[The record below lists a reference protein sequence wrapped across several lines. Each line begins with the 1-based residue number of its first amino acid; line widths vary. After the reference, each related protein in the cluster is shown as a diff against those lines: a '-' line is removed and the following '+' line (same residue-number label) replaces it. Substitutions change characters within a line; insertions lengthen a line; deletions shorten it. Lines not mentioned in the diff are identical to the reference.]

1 MAEIFACVGD
11 NCIDRFL
18 PPADECLV
26 GGNAVNVAV
35 QLSQLGRSAHYLGA
49 VGDDP
54 GGAAVRQALIARGVN
69 VERLLAVPGQRT
81 AFTGIEMTEDG
92 DRSFVFEEFGACAG
106 YRPREQDVAFLRTTR
121 HVHIGWLD
129 DGGDL
134 KSELRGSG
142 VTLSQDLSVN
152 SAPGNLGP
160 GGLDIAFCS
169 AEWGRAE
176 AEADRVLSSGAKL
189 AVITLGAEGSFASDG
204 RRAFRQTALPI
215 AAEDTTG
222 AGDAF
227 IAGFLDFWV
236 AGQDLPQC
244 MVRGTERAALACL
257 HRGGFPQDALKGLAL
272 TSQEL

>member
-1 MAEIFACVGD
+1 MTERTRPPNEAQFACIGD

-35 QLSQLGRSAHYLGA
+35 QLAMMGRPVHYLGA
-49 VGDDP
+49 VGDDA
-54 GGAAVRQALIARGVN
+54 GGKAVREALIVRNVGVA
-69 VERLLAVPGQRT
+69 RLLTCPGQRT
-81 AFTGIEMTEDG
+81 AYTDIEMTDDG

-106 YRPREQDVAFLRTTR
+106 YRPRDEDVAFLKSTR
-121 HVHIGWLD
+121 HVHMGWLN

-134 KSELRGSG
+134 KKKLQGSG

-152 SAPGNLGP
+152 NTPQNLGP
-160 GGLDIAFCS
+160 GGLDVAFCS
-169 AEWGRAE
+169 AELGQAEKE
-176 AEADRVLSSGAKL
+176 AERVLSLGAKL

-204 RRAFRQTALPI
+204 RQAFRQTALPI

-227 IAGFLDFWV
+227 IAGFLDAWV
-236 AGQDLPQC
+236 AGQGLPQC
-244 MVRGTERAALACL
+244 LARGAERAALACM
-257 HRGGFPQDALKGLAL
+257 HRGGFRRSL
-272 TSQEL
+272 